1 MMYIDVLYD
10 YYDYYYYCSTFPTKF
25 RGDEPLKKCQASTER
40 SVALKELARSL
51 RGDLEL
57 LSCLGRKAVEL
68 WYRSKKCMVNQE
80 SEFGTFIQD

>member
-57 LSCLGRKAVEL
+57 LSCLGR
-68 WYRSKKCMVNQE
+68 SKKCMVNQE